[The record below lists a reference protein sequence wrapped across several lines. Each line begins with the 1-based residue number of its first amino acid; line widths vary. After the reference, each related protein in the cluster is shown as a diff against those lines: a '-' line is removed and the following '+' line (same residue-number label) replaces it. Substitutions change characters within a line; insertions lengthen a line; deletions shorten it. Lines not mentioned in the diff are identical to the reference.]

1 MMIYE
6 RRDFIKLA
14 GLGSAGLL
22 FPYSFSSLFH
32 PDSTIYPPRLK
43 EGDIVGIVSPA
54 GPTFKKSDLLK
65 VESSLTG
72 MGLKVKFGKHV
83 LSKHGY
89 LAGKD
94 EERAGDIH
102 DMFEDSSVKAV
113 MAMRGGWGTNRLLNI
128 IDFDLIGNN
137 PKIVIGFS
145 DITSLLIA
153 IYVKTGLI
161 TFNGPVA
168 TSKWG
173 RFTSGWFK
181 RILMEGKSVTMK
193 NPLTKPDGTPN
204 NFHKITTI
212 NSGTAQGRLIGG
224 NLTAI
229 TSLLGSD
236 FLPDWEGK
244 ILFLEE
250 VNEKIYRID
259 RLLTQL
265 KLAGVLD
272 KVSGVIIGKCIQCE
286 PSKITQSLS
295 LEEVFLDRFKPID
308 VPVYSG
314 AMIGHIERIFTLPIG
329 VNVRMNADVGSI
341 ELLEPAVS

>member
-1 MMIYE
+1 MTAHE
-6 RRDFIKLA
+6 RREFIKLA
-14 GLGSAGLL
+14 GLGSASLL
-22 FPYSFSSLFH
+22 FPFSFSSLFYLN
-32 PDSTIYPPRLK
+32 STIFPPRLK
-43 EGDIVGIVSPA
+43 KGDIVGIVSPA
-54 GPTFKKSDLLK
+54 GPTFKKSDLSK
-65 VESSLTG
+65 VESSIAGL
-72 MGLKVKFGKHV
+72 GLKVKFGKYV

-89 LAGKD
+89 LAGID
-94 EERAGDIH
+94 EERVADIH
-102 DMFEDSSVKAV
+102 DMFENDSIKAV
-113 MAMRGGWGTNRLLNI
+113 MAMRGGWGSNRILDM

-153 IYVKTGLI
+153 IYAKTGLI

-168 TSKWG
+168 TSIWG

-181 RILMEGKSVTMK
+181 NILMEGMSVTMK

-212 NSGTAQGRLIGG
+212 NSGTAEGRLIGG

-229 TSLLGSD
+229 TSMLGSE

-250 VNEKIYRID
+250 VNEKIYHID

-265 KLAGVLD
+265 KIAGVLD
-272 KVSGVIIGKCIQCE
+272 KVSGVVIGKCVQCK

-295 LEEVFLDRFKPID
+295 LEEVFLDRFKPIA

-329 VNVRMNADVGSI
+329 VKARMNADVGSI

>member
-1 MMIYE
+1 MMTTE
-6 RRDFIKLA
+6 RRDFIKLT
-14 GLGSAGLL
+14 GLGAAGLL
-22 FPYSFSSLFH
+22 LPFSYSALFA
-32 PDSTIYPPRLK
+32 SESQLLPPRLK
-43 EGDIVGIVSPA
+43 EGDLVGIISPA
-54 GPTFKKSDLLK
+54 GPTFKKEDLSR
-65 VESSLTG
+65 VESSLSSF
-72 MGLKVKFGKHV
+72 GLRVRFGRHV

-94 EERAGDIH
+94 EERVSDIH
-102 DMFEDSSVKAV
+102 EMFADNGVNAI
-113 MAMRGGWGTNRLLNI
+113 MAMRGGWGSNRLLDK
-128 IDFDLIGNN
+128 IDYDLIRKN

-153 IYVKTGLI
+153 INAKTGLI

-173 RFTSGWFK
+173 GFTSKWFK
-181 RILMEGKSVTMK
+181 KILMEGERVSMQ
-193 NPLTKPDGTPN
+193 NPLRKPDGSPN

-212 NSGTAQGRLIGG
+212 NSGIAEGKLIGG

-229 TSLLGSD
+229 SSMLGSD
-236 FLPDWEGK
+236 YLPDWK
-244 ILFLEE
+244 KSILFLEE

-272 KVSGVIIGKCIQCE
+272 KLSGIIMGKCIQCE

-295 LEEVFLDRFKPID
+295 LEEVFADRFKPLGI
-308 VPVYSG
+308 PVYTG

-329 VNVRMNADVGSI
+329 VKARMNADTGTI
-341 ELLEPAVS
+341 ELLESAVS

>member
-1 MMIYE
+1 MTTIE
-6 RRDFIKLA
+6 RRKFIKLS
-14 GLGSAGLL
+14 GLGSASLL
-22 FPYSFSSLFH
+22 FPHSFSSVFNL
-32 PDSTIYPPRLK
+32 DSTIFPHRLNK
-43 EGDIVGIVSPA
+43 GDIVGIVSPA
-54 GPTFKKSDLLK
+54 GPTFKKSDLSK
-65 VESSLTG
+65 VESSMTG

-94 EERAGDIH
+94 EERVADIH
-102 DMFEDSSVKAV
+102 DMFENNSIKAV
-113 MAMRGGWGTNRLLNI
+113 MAMRGGWGSNRILDM
-128 IDFDLIGNN
+128 IDFNLIGNN
-137 PKIVIGFS
+137 PKIIIGFS

-153 IYVKTGLI
+153 IYVKTGMV
-161 TFNGPVA
+161 TFSGPVA

-173 RFTSGWFK
+173 RFTSNWFK
-181 RILMEGKSVTMK
+181 KILMEGESVTMK
-193 NPLTKPDGTPN
+193 NPLTKPDGTSN

-212 NSGTAQGRLIGG
+212 NSGKAEGRLIGG

-229 TSLLGSD
+229 TSMLGSE
-236 FLPDWEGK
+236 FLPDWNGS

-272 KVSGVIIGKCIQCE
+272 KVSGVIIGKCVQCE
-286 PSKITQSLS
+286 PSNITQSLS
-295 LEEVFLDRFKPID
+295 LEEVLLDRFKPLGI
-308 VPVYSG
+308 PVYSG

-329 VNVRMNADVGSI
+329 AKARMDADAGTI

>member
-1 MMIYE
+1 MTTNA

-14 GLGSAGLL
+14 GLGSVSLL
-22 FPYSFSSLFH
+22 FPFSLSSLFYS
-32 PDSTIYPPRLK
+32 DSKLYPPRLK
-43 EGDIVGIVSPA
+43 KGDLIGIVSPA
-54 GPTFKKSDLLK
+54 GPTFKKSDLSK
-65 VESSLTG
+65 VESSIAA

-89 LAGKD
+89 LAGTD
-94 EERAGDIH
+94 EERVADIH
-102 DMFEDSSVKAV
+102 DMFENNSVKAL
-113 MAMRGGWGTNRLLNI
+113 MAMRGGWGSNRILDK
-128 IDFDLIGNN
+128 IDFDLIRNN
-137 PKIVIGFS
+137 PKILIGFS

-153 IYVKTGLI
+153 IYAKTGLI

-173 RFTSGWFK
+173 RFTSNWFK
-181 RILMEGKSVTMK
+181 KILIEAESVKMQ
-193 NPLTKPDGTPN
+193 NPRTKLDGTPTD
-204 NFHKITTI
+204 FHKITTI
-212 NSGTAQGRLIGG
+212 NSGTAEGRLIGG

-229 TSLLGSD
+229 TSMLGSE
-236 FLPDWEGK
+236 FLPDWEGS

-250 VNEKIYRID
+250 VNEKIYKID
-259 RLLTQL
+259 RMLTQL

-272 KVSGVIIGKCIQCE
+272 KVSGIIIGKCVQCE

-295 LEEVFLDRFKPID
+295 LEEVFNDRFKPLG

-329 VNVRMNADVGSI
+329 VKARMDAAVGTI
-341 ELLEPAVS
+341 ELLEPAVR